1 MRFCG
6 WMLNSA
12 EIKYDQ
18 KKLYSKPLSGMQ
30 QTAKVFIDF
39 SVKLELLYVKYGV
52 AILKLTTFS
61 IYTGFIKTAH
71 FL

>member
-1 MRFCG
+1 
-6 WMLNSA
+6 MLNSA

-30 QTAKVFIDF
+30 QTATVFIDF
-39 SVKLELLYVKYGV
+39 SVKLELLYVKCGV
-52 AILKLTTFS
+52 AILKLMTFS
-61 IYTGFIKTAH
+61 IYTGIIKMAH